1 MTKQVA
7 DLVQGNLISV
17 GDIIFFTFKK
27 HKFRGVIAEHGL
39 VHRTTHNGAVV
50 FPNRCFNSLTQWT
63 ETCIQDELQEYHTRY
78 SAWRRV
84 RHELSNKTMDQLYRQ
99 IHQERLREQHHL
111 SDVKLHQLVKLQQ
124 QESCELKT
132 RLEDAHTAL
141 QAWNDWYR
149 QHYGSSPP
157 PVTALPVPPPRP
169 PTTTSHTG
177 FGSTGGCHILHT
189 RLESTHTNDRR
200 SKVETIRYWYRS
212 CIYTR
217 IFYVSRVMAL
227 YSDELPVLPSVS
239 KKCFNTE

>member
-27 HKFRGVIAEHGL
+27 HQFRGVIAEHGL

-63 ETCIQDELQEYHTRY
+63 ETCIQDQLQEYHTRY

-111 SDVKLHQLVKLQQ
+111 SDAKLHQLVKLQQ

-169 PTTTSHTG
+169 PQHTPAPALVAPVAVTSATHAWNPPTQTIDVQKLKQLDTG
-177 FGSTGGCHILHT
+177 TVAAY
-189 RLESTHTNDRR
+189 THAFFT
-200 SKVETIRYWYRS
+200 
-212 CIYTR
+212 
-217 IFYVSRVMAL
+217 
-227 YSDELPVLPSVS
+227 
-239 KKCFNTE
+239 